1 MHRPAGGCAGGSLR
15 AVSASIPG
23 ESDNVPTVEAT
34 PEPTAGPTAEPQL
47 PEKHHR
53 NVQGGA
59 ARAAVFGVSD
69 GLVSNI
75 AIVLGFAGAD
85 PRPSLVRLAG
95 LVGLIGGAVS
105 MAAGEYVSMTAQA
118 ELLERELDMER
129 IELRRSPEMETAE
142 LAAIYMAR
150 GVDRKTAEEMSS
162 QLMRNPELAL
172 ETHAREEL
180 GIDPGELGSP
190 MAASVSSFF
199 SFGVGAIVPLFP
211 WFFGGGTA
219 AVVASIILGTIAAIL
234 VGGFLGRFT
243 GRRVLRSALRQLLF
257 TAIPALITF
266 VLGSWAGVG
275 AVG

>member
-1 MHRPAGGCAGGSLR
+1 MRGRYPRG
-15 AVSASIPG
+15 VSASLPG
-23 ESDNVPTVEAT
+23 ESDSVPTVEAT
-34 PEPTAGPTAEPQL
+34 APTEPTAEPQL

-75 AIVLGFAGAD
+75 AIVLGFAGAS
-85 PRPSLVRLAG
+85 PSPSLVRLAG

-118 ELLERELDMER
+118 ELLERELEMER

-180 GIDPGELGSP
+180 GIDPEELGSP
-190 MAASVSSFF
+190 IAASVSSFF

-219 AVVASIILGTIAAIL
+219 AVVASIILGTIAAVL

-243 GRRVLRSALRQLLF
+243 GRPMLRSALRQLLF

>member
-1 MHRPAGGCAGGSLR
+1 MSAPVPDEVERAPAGGPDAGTD
-15 AVSASIPG
+15 AAAAPMPMV
-23 ESDNVPTVEAT
+23 
-34 PEPTAGPTAEPQL
+34 

-59 ARAAVFGVSD
+59 ARAAVFGMSD

-75 AIVLGFAGAD
+75 AIVLGFAGAN
-85 PRPSLVRLAG
+85 PGPSLVRLAG

-105 MAAGEYVSMTAQA
+105 MAAGEYVSMKAQA

-129 IELRRSPEMETAE
+129 IELRRSPEMEEAE
-142 LAAIYMAR
+142 LAAIYIAR
-150 GVDRKTAEEMSS
+150 GVDRRTAEEMSS

-190 MAASVSSFF
+190 IAAAVSSFF
-199 SFGVGAIVPLFP
+199 SFSVGAIVPLFP

-219 AVVASIILGTIAAIL
+219 AVVASIVLGAIAAVA
-234 VGGFLGRFT
+234 VGGLLGRFT
-243 GRRVLRSALRQLLF
+243 GRRVLRSAARQLLF
-257 TAIPALITF
+257 TAVPAVITF
-266 VLGSWAGVG
+266 ILGSAAGVG